1 MSFAV
6 SVNVLPK
13 PGIADPQGQTIERA
27 LLRQGFDGVEHVRV
41 GKKIEFQLQAGDE
54 MAAEAEVRKAC
65 EGFLSN
71 PIIEDFRFSIQ
82 AVEA

>member
-1 MSFAV
+1 MAV
-6 SVNVLPK
+6 DVMPK
-13 PGIADPQGQTIERA
+13 AGISDPQGQTIERA
-27 LLRQGFDGVEHVRV
+27 LQRLGFEGIQHLRV
-41 GKKIEFQLQAGDE
+41 GKRIEFHLEAGDE
-54 MAAEAEVRKAC
+54 MGAEAEVRKAC